1 MNYNLILKSHD
12 FSHKFLVKY
21 AYLCAKEAAAKNKP
35 NKEVNKCLDLVA
47 KWLDDKTKV
56 TNEELRQAAAA
67 TYATYATYA
76 VTAYNAAAYAYYAAY
91 AATTTYNA
99 ATYAYYAAATAD
111 RAIGAGVSEE
121 RINQILL
128 DLIDKELTPLER
140 TVIGLKT

>member
-56 TNEELRQAAAA
+56 TNEELRQAADA
-67 TYATYATYA
+67 TYATAYYA
-76 VTAYNAAAYAYYAAY
+76 AYNAAAY
-91 AATTTYNA
+91 N
-99 ATYAYYAAATAD
+99 AAATAD

-128 DLIDKELTPLER
+128 DLIDKELTPLEQ

>member
-56 TNEELRQAAAA
+56 TNEELRQAADA
-67 TYATYATYA
+67 TYA
-76 VTAYNAAAYAYYAAY
+76 TAYNAAYYAAY
-91 AATTTYNA
+91 YA
-99 ATYAYYAAATAD
+99 ATYAYYAAD

>member
-56 TNEELRQAAAA
+56 TNEELRQAADATYATAYYAAYNAAAYNAAA
-67 TYATYATYA
+67 TYATYA
-76 VTAYNAAAYAYYAAY
+76 AYNAA
-91 AATTTYNA
+91 T
-99 ATYAYYAAATAD
+99 TAD